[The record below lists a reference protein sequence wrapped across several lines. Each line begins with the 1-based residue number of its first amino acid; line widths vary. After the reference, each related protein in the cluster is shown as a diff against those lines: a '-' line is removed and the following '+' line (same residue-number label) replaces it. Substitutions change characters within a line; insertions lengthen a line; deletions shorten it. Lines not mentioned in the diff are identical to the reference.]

1 MSSTIISF
9 IVTWQMSELHL
20 QTLMP
25 QEPAATDVD
34 DVKKVQFWRATPP
47 QPIWTENIL
56 IKETSF
62 KLLLSFKIRT
72 LYEWEDLFV
81 MN

>member
-1 MSSTIISF
+1 
-9 IVTWQMSELHL
+9 
-20 QTLMP
+20 
-25 QEPAATDVD
+25 
-34 DVKKVQFWRATPP
+34 VKKVQFWRATPP

-62 KLLLSFKIRT
+62 KLLLSFKIIT